1 MYLKEQHHIT
11 TKSLKHV
18 PNKIDTAAAKQK
30 SRSCKR

>member
-18 PNKIDTAAAKQK
+18 PNKIDIAIGSKTKIK
-30 SRSCKR
+30 KL